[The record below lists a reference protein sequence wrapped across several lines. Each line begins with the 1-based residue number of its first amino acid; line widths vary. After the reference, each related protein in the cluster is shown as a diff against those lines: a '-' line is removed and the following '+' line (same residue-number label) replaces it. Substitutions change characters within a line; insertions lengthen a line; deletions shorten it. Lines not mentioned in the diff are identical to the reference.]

1 MEVSRAR
8 KMARPIVIEKP
19 PEQPLLLPP
28 RFAPLPPSFICTP
41 YCFVESEIAVP
52 ARSYRSKEK
61 EEGEKK
67 RNKVCPSKRC
77 DGLCHPCY
85 PCFSFIALYQKSFT
99 RIDQHLLFATI
110 CSCCKSFFSSKM
122 SISNVIV
129 TRFSAQQLKGANLCV
144 RGGKLGR
151 KIFR

>member
-67 RNKVCPSKRC
+67 RNKVCPSKRSDVMAC
-77 DGLCHPCY
+77 
-85 PCFSFIALYQKSFT
+85 AT
-99 RIDQHLLFATI
+99 R
-110 CSCCKSFFSSKM
+110 
-122 SISNVIV
+122 V
-129 TRFSAQQLKGANLCV
+129 TRVSPLSPYIRSHLHESINICCSQLFVRAVKVSSAAKCRFQMWLWLDSQRSNWKERTCV
-144 RGGKLGR
+144 
-151 KIFR
+151 FAEEN

>member
-41 YCFVESEIAVP
+41 YCFIESEIAVP

-77 DGLCHPCY
+77 DATRVTRVSPLSPY
-85 PCFSFIALYQKSFT
+85 IRTFT
-99 RIDQHLLFATI
+99 RIDQHSLFATI